1 MARKVER
8 DPKKRKVGLLMDII
22 ISTDVCVLTDT
33 GGRLPREV
41 ASRRVENQD
50 ALPGEE
56 EKVRQMQ

>member
-1 MARKVER
+1 
-8 DPKKRKVGLLMDII
+8 MDII